1 MTPKEIEAARK
12 PFYRKLF
19 SEMTDEERRL
29 YHELAWRGYINS
41 CLAYSQLYL
50 VLTKDGHHLS
60 PALRRYGTDK
70 TYSIGEWLSEG
81 RAVEIAREQAETFKS
96 AVVHT
101 NVYTDY
107 EGCSYNSVTYP
118 DDMDFCK

>member
-12 PFYRKLF
+12 PLARKPF

-60 PALRRYGTDK
+60 PELYRYGTDK

-81 RAVEIAREQAETFKS
+81 RAVEIAREQESDFNARAT
-96 AVVHT
+96 VHHNT
-101 NVYTDY
+101 YTDH
-107 EGCSYNSVTYP
+107 EGCTYNSVTWEE
-118 DDMDFCK
+118 